1 MDEEQNTTFLIMLQT
16 IKLNKQNISEN
27 VKFDKQY
34 SENMFPTSY
43 KDKGCHSSSAV
54 SSIGH
59 LVFLI
64 FNPRLEVRCS
74 HESTEGFSQRSRRGG
89 PSGLASPQEGGP
101 EPPGQQVEK
110 ILVCPEEQFSVLV
123 HRQDGESRGDQQ
135 RFAPVGSLGHF

>member
-1 MDEEQNTTFLIMLQT
+1 MSNFTNNIQRTCFLNFIKIRVVRRVLQLGF
-16 IKLNKQNISEN
+16 I
-27 VKFDKQY
+27 VD
-34 SENMFPTSY
+34 
-43 KDKGCHSSSAV
+43 
-54 SSIGH
+54 

-101 EPPGQQVEK
+101 ETPGQQVEK

-123 HRQDGESRGDQQ
+123 HRQDGESHGDQQ
-135 RFAPVGSLGHF
+135 QFVPVGSLKNIE